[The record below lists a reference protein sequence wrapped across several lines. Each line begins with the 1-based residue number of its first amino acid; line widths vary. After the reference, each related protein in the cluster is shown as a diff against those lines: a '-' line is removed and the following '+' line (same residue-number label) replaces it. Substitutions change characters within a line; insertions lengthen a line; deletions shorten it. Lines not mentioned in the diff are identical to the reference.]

1 MDAQFSEVL
10 SIIEK
15 YIHSPDDLNRI
26 RKAYEIACEKHK
38 DQFRKTGA
46 PYISHPIEVSRIL
59 ADMKAGPNTI
69 IAGLL
74 HDILEDTPTPRSF
87 LEEEFSE
94 DVAKMVEGV
103 TKINEIKVASL
114 EKAQIENHQ
123 KMLLAMSQDIRV
135 ILIKIADRLHN
146 LRTMEDMSRAHQ
158 IRKGQETL
166 EIYAPIAHKLG
177 MFKLKAELEDRS
189 FRYINP
195 EAFEEISNYIEEI
208 KNKRELLIEDMT
220 KQISGYLKNIPNF
233 EIKGRTKNVYS
244 IYKKHSTQG
253 KQLDEIYD
261 IFALRIVL
269 DEIEQCYSVLG
280 TIHKNFV
287 PLLNKFKDY
296 IAIPK
301 DNMYQSLHTTIIVNG
316 GQFFEIQIRT
326 REMDDIA
333 ENGIAA
339 HWAYKE
345 NSNYSQEKEQIEI
358 AGKLKWYGDLLKMS
372 QTSAE
377 YDAQEFLDT
386 FKGDILEANVYVY
399 TPKGEIIDL
408 PKGATPID
416 FAYKIHT
423 DLGHQTIGALV
434 NNKMVT
440 LDYELS
446 TGDVISIKTNKNSG
460 PSEAWLKVVK
470 STQAKHKIKNYL
482 NKLNHDRLL
491 ANGKTE
497 IEKEFSVNRVTTSL
511 TDAFVTEHFSKNKI
525 NNVDE
530 LYIAVGKGLVSPKT
544 VINKI
549 LGTTID
555 KDENLRRQIE
565 RTNKIITT
573 NSHTG
578 VFIDGLDNPQIKLAN
593 CCYPIPREEIVGYV
607 SKGAGVIVHC
617 KSCHKIKDLPEA
629 RFINVLWATNI
640 SKEKRYPVKI
650 KIVAVF
656 NKNNVSDLIATINS
670 HSFSI
675 GEVKASTNY
684 NNLED
689 IIKFKLIGSTKQ
701 ELDTLMVN
709 IKKMPTVVSVEKDS
723 N

>member
-1 MDAQFSEVL
+1 MDTQFLEVL
-10 SIIEK
+10 SIIET
-15 YIHSPDDLNRI
+15 YIHCPDDLMRI
-26 RKAYEIACEKHK
+26 RKAYEVACEKHK
-38 DQFRKTGA
+38 DQFRKSGV

-74 HDILEDTPTPRSF
+74 HDILEDTPTTLNF
-87 LEEEFSE
+87 LEEEFSK
-94 DVAKMVEGV
+94 DVAQMVEGV

-195 EAFEEISNYIEEI
+195 EAFEEITKYIEEI
-208 KNKRELLIEDMT
+208 KNKKELLIEDMS
-220 KQISGYLKNIPNF
+220 KQISGFLENSIPNF
-233 EIKGRTKNVYS
+233 AIKGRTKNVYS
-244 IYKKHSTQG
+244 IYKKTLAQG
-253 KQLDEIYD
+253 KKLDEIYD
-261 IFALRIVL
+261 IFALRIIL
-269 DEIEQCYSVLG
+269 DKIEHCYSVLG
-280 TIHKNFV
+280 TIHAHFV
-287 PLLNKFKDY
+287 PLPNKIKDY
-296 IAIPK
+296 IAVPK
-301 DNMYQSLHTTIIVNG
+301 DNMYQSLHTTIIVGG
-316 GQFFEIQIRT
+316 GQFFEVQIRT

-339 HWAYKE
+339 HWSYKE
-345 NSNYSQEKEQIEI
+345 NSDYSREKEQREI
-358 AGKLKWYGDLLKMS
+358 AEKLKWYGDLLKMS
-372 QTSAE
+372 ETSTE
-377 YDAQEFLDT
+377 YDDAQEFLDS

-399 TPKGEIIDL
+399 TPKGEVIDL
-408 PKGATPID
+408 PKGATPLD

-423 DLGHQTIGALV
+423 DLGHRTIGALV

-446 TGDVISIKTNKNSG
+446 TGDVVSIKTSKNSG
-460 PSEAWLKVVK
+460 PSESWLKIVK

-482 NKLNHDRLL
+482 NKLNHDNLL
-491 ANGKTE
+491 ASGKSE
-497 IEKEFSVNRVTTSL
+497 LEKDFTVNRVTTPL

-525 NNVDE
+525 NNIDE
-530 LYIAVGKGLVSPKT
+530 LYIAIGKGLISPKT
-544 VINKI
+544 VLNKI

-565 RTNKIITT
+565 RTNRIITT
-573 NSHTG
+573 NSQTG
-578 VFIDGLDNPQIKLAN
+578 VFIEGLDNPQIKLAN
-593 CCYPIPREEIVGYV
+593 CCYPIPREEIIGYV

-617 KSCHKIKDLPEA
+617 KSCMKIKDLPEA
-629 RFINVLWATNI
+629 RFITVLWATNI
-640 SKEKRYPVKI
+640 TRKYPVKI
-650 KIVAVF
+650 KIIAVF
-656 NKNNVSDLIATINS
+656 HRNNVSDLIAIINS

-684 NNLED
+684 SNLEE
-689 IIKFKLIGSTKQ
+689 IIKFKLIASSRQ

-709 IKKMPTVVSVEKDS
+709 IKKMSTVISVEKDS